1 MKFWRKLSAMIAVML
16 VMTVLVAGCGNN
28 AFRQS
33 GKVEDGQLTI
43 QVIDVGQGDA
53 ILIRGSG
60 QTVLVD
66 TGDVPAREKLV
77 TYLKS
82 QGVSVID
89 KVIITHPHADHLGGM
104 AVVLE
109 HFTVKQVYDSGQ
121 TTTTALYRNYLTAVQ
136 KKNIPFAV
144 VQSGMQI
151 DIGKGAVLRILAP
164 EKPFIANSEL
174 NNNSVVVKLVFK
186 NFAMLLTGDAEHES
200 EERMLNHYGSELKS
214 TILKSGHHGSHTS
227 SSLPFMKAVAPQA
240 VVISVG
246 AGNDYHH
253 PHPST
258 IKRYKELRI
267 PIYRTDTDGTITV
280 RSDGDSYNIYKEK

>member
-1 MKFWRKLSAMIAVML
+1 MKFLRRLSALFAVML
-16 VMTVLVAGCGNN
+16 VMTVLLAGCGGS
-28 AFRQS
+28 AARQAS
-33 GKVEDGQLTI
+33 QLKDGQLMI

-53 ILIRGSG
+53 ILIRGSE

-77 TYLKS
+77 AYLKS
-82 QGVSVID
+82 QGISTID

-104 AVVLE
+104 AAIMDN
-109 HFTVKQVYDSGQ
+109 FTVKQVYDSGQ

-144 VQSGMQI
+144 VQAGMQI
-151 DIGKGAVLRILAP
+151 DIGGGAVLKVFAP
-164 EKPFIANSEL
+164 AKPFITNSEL
-174 NNNSVVVKLVFK
+174 NNNSIVMKLVYG
-186 NFAMLLTGDAEHES
+186 NFSMLLTGDAEHES
-200 EERMLNHYGSELKS
+200 EERMVNNYGSELKS
-214 TILKSGHHGSHTS
+214 TVLKSGHHGSNTS
-227 SSLPFMKAVAPQA
+227 SSLPFMKAVAPEA
-240 VVISVG
+240 AIISVG

-258 IKRYKELRI
+258 IKRYNELKI

-280 RSDGDSYNIYKEK
+280 KSDGRSYNINKEK